1 MYKSRKEWLYNEKE
15 LPERY
20 LQENGAV
27 KEKNNKMKVKK
38 KSGLVNSNTGN
49 IIIRKEDV
57 DSDKEIIMKEDIGQE
72 DDSIIED
79 SVKTYLKEIGS
90 IPLLTAEQEIE
101 TAKKMEDGEISAKEL
116 MIKSN
121 LRLVVSVAKR
131 YLGGSNMTLLDLIQ
145 EGNIGLLKAVE
156 KFDYHK
162 GYKFSTYAMWWIRQS
177 ITRAIADQDRT
188 IRIPVHMKE
197 QMHKISKVTRHFLI
211 DNGKEPTNAEL
222 AELLNISENKVEEIV
237 KLYTDT
243 ISLDTPIGDKEDG
256 LLKDFIPDG
265 SMPEQFSTVEQVFLS
280 KEIEAILSSLTER
293 EERIL
298 RLRFGFEDGRMWT
311 LEEVGKEYHVTRE
324 RVRQIE
330 AKSLLRIRMKG
341 ESKKLKTYLEE

>member
-1 MYKSRKEWLYNEKE
+1 M
-15 LPERY
+15 
-20 LQENGAV
+20 V
-27 KEKNNKMKVKK
+27 KEINNQMKSIKNSKMDV
-38 KSGLVNSNTGN
+38 VNSEEVTM
-49 IIIRKEDV
+49 IEEDFETEEMV
-57 DSDKEIIMKEDIGQE
+57 IEEETDQE
-72 DDSIIED
+72 EDSIIED
-79 SVKTYLKEIGS
+79 SVKAYLKEIRS

-101 TAKKMEDGEISAKEL
+101 TAKKIESGEVLAKEI

-121 LRLVVSVAKR
+121 LRLVVSVAKK
-131 YLGGSNMTLLDLIQ
+131 YAGGSNMTLLDLIQ

-197 QMHKISKVTRHFLI
+197 QMHKVTKATRHFI
-211 DNGKEPTNAEL
+211 INKGKEPTNAEL
-222 AELLNISENKVEEIV
+222 AALLNTTENKIEEIA
-237 KLYTDT
+237 KLYGDT
-243 ISLDTPIGDKEDG
+243 ISLDTPVGDKDDSI
-256 LLKDFIPDG
+256 LRDFIPDG
-265 SMPEQFSTVEQVFLS
+265 SMPEQFSTVEQVLLS
-280 KEIEAILSSLTER
+280 KEIEAVLSSLTER
-293 EERIL
+293 ERRIL

-330 AKSLLRIRMKG
+330 AKSLLRIRMKR
-341 ESKKLKTYLEE
+341 ESKKLRTYLEE